1 MEIDELL
8 LFYGVLLCFIREALD
23 NWFFF
28 SWEESVRILKQQQ
41 GRVHKVQA
49 KGEGNKNVS
58 ENLKTAQIK
67 ICQNKALV

>member
-1 MEIDELL
+1 M
-8 LFYGVLLCFIREALD
+8 
-23 NWFFF
+23 
-28 SWEESVRILKQQQ
+28 ILKEQQ

-49 KGEGNKNVS
+49 KGEGSKNVS